1 MKRFACFLL
10 GQEGLS
16 LPGLISRNA
25 AVGRV
30 CQGARSDA
38 LARLPLTESNDCGSP
53 GLSRATGLPVVPFVL
68 ISCDV
73 DTTTLLTPTGA
84 VGGDIAQR
92 LVVKDRMEDQVP
104 PALLFPALAF
114 Q

>member
-73 DTTTLLTPTGA
+73 DTTTLLTPTAWKLGGTPTKAA
-84 VGGDIAQR
+84 V
-92 LVVKDRMEDQVP
+92 K
-104 PALLFPALAF
+104 
-114 Q
+114 